1 MRNIF
6 IEVFRLVGFKV
17 FVLYILAA
25 PITKLSEIK
34 LEDILADI

>member
-6 IEVFRLVGFKV
+6 IKVFRLVSSKV

-34 LEDILADI
+34 LKDILVDI

>member
-6 IEVFRLVGFKV
+6 MEVFRSVSSKV
-17 FVLYILAA
+17 FVLYILVV

-34 LEDILADI
+34 LEDILVDI